1 MGYEDQMSLYA
12 YVRNDPI
19 NATDPSGKFLLKLAT
34 IGMDIVD
41 LGADLAAGNYR
52 DAAVTAL
59 TILDPTG
66 VSGPQVDR
74 LAEDKRV

>member
-1 MGYEDQMSLYA
+1 MGYEDQMNLYA

-34 IGMDIVD
+34 IGMDIV
-41 LGADLAAGNYR
+41 DLAAGNYR